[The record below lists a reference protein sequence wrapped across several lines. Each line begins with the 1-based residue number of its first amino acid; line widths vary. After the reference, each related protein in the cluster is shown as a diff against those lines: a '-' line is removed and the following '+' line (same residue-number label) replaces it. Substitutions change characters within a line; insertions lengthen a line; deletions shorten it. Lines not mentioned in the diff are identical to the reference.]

1 LALSEVVANSNR
13 YEYPSCKLDNGLSLF
28 SIICSSDKW
37 FSIKV
42 FPCHE
47 GAWAR
52 MPNVPDSPFL
62 LLLVVEGLSRMI
74 TASKR
79 DGAITGI
86 KLGSSLSL
94 SRLLF
99 VDDVMLF
106 SLGTVSEAKKFK
118 EILDL
123 YCKAIGMEVNAHKS
137 SILFNGLQ
145 ENLDRHFF

>member
-1 LALSEVVANSNR
+1 
-13 YEYPSCKLDNGLSLF
+13 
-28 SIICSSDKW
+28 
-37 FSIKV
+37 
-42 FPCHE
+42 
-47 GAWAR
+47 

-62 LLLVVEGLSRMI
+62 LLLVAEGLSRMI

-118 EILDL
+118 
-123 YCKAIGMEVNAHKS
+123 
-137 SILFNGLQ
+137 
-145 ENLDRHFF
+145 